1 MRRVS
6 IGMIEAVLLI
16 KYRNTQPDS
25 TAVLRKEYRSTLRTV
40 LQYFLRSTGRCLSHL
55 SKSLL
60 PRPGR
65 VPWRLLAS
73 LLGIGV
79 AAWCVMYGIV
89 PRQLFPAP
97 CSTLLYSAE
106 GELLG
111 ARIAPDG
118 QWRFPATD
126 SLPDKFVDCL
136 LTYEDK
142 RFFYHPGIDLAAIF
156 RAIRLNGKAGR
167 VVSGGST
174 LTMQLARIARGNQDR
189 TFYEKTIEMCWALF
203 LETTHSKQEILNL
216 YASHAPF
223 GGNVIGLETAAWRY
237 FGRSAS
243 ELSWAESAT
252 LAVLPNSPALIHPG
266 RNRKQLKEKRD
277 RLLASLQKKG
287 VLEETEYELACM
299 EPLPEAPLPLPND
312 APHLLERLAAEQPG
326 QRIQTSVRQALQRQT
341 QALVNRYAR
350 EYSSNHIYNLAAIV
364 ADVETGEVLAYAG
377 NATYPADERQGNQVD
392 IITSPR
398 STGSILKPFLYAGML
413 HDGLLLPSMLVS
425 DVPLNINGFSP
436 HNYNKTFYGAVPA
449 HVAIERS
456 LNVPLVRMLSQY
468 NTGRFMSLL
477 KSWGMTTLRFSEE
490 HYGASLILGG
500 AEGTLWD
507 LSGMYASM
515 SRVLKHYRT
524 YNGRY
529 NPADIHPLTPF
540 PAERKEPIRS
550 LTDSRLTDKALLSS
564 AALWYTFEAMSALNR
579 PEEEADWQQFESMKR
594 IAWKTGTS
602 YGGRDAW
609 AIGTTPRYVV
619 GVWAGNASG
628 EGRPGLTGVG
638 NAAPVLF
645 DLFSLLPGGEWF
657 DLPYDET
664 LPMAIC
670 RNSGHK
676 ASPYCEQ
683 TDTLYM
689 PLSGNNTGICPY
701 HKLVHLSAD
710 GRYRVNSSCE
720 SVDRMISR
728 PWFVLPP
735 AQEYYYRNYHIDY
748 IPLPPVK
755 PGCGQDLNRQI
766 ELIYP
771 EHNAILYLPKGFS
784 GKSEKF
790 IFKAAHA
797 RRDATIYWHLD
808 ESYLGE
814 TTENHQISC
823 SVGQGKHLL
832 TLIDNE
838 GNQKKIQFEVK

>member
-118 QWRFPATD
+118 QWRFPVAD

-142 RFFYHPGIDLAAIF
+142 RFFYHPGIDPAAIF

-203 LETTHSKQEILNL
+203 LETTYSKQEILNL

-287 VLEETEYELACM
+287 ILEETEYELACM

-377 NATYPADERQGNQVD
+377 NATYPADERRGNQVD

-515 SRVLKHYRT
+515 SRVLKHYRI

-645 DLFSLLPGGEWF
+645 DLFSLLPGSEWF

-664 LPMAIC
+664 LPLAIC

-689 PLSGNNTGICPY
+689 PLSGNNTGVCPY

-755 PGCGQDLNRQI
+755 PGCGQDQNRQI

-814 TTENHQISC
+814 TTDNHQISC
-823 SVGQGKHLL
+823 SVSQGKHLL

>member
-111 ARIAPDG
+111 ARIVPDG
-118 QWRFPATD
+118 QWRFPAAD

-142 RFFYHPGIDLAAIF
+142 RFFYHPGIDPAAIF

-203 LETTHSKQEILNL
+203 LETTYSKQEILNL

-287 VLEETEYELACM
+287 ILEETEYELACM

-377 NATYPADERQGNQVD
+377 NATYPADERRGNQVD

-515 SRVLKHYRT
+515 SRVLKHYRI

-645 DLFSLLPGGEWF
+645 DLFSLLPGSEWF

-664 LPMAIC
+664 LPLAIC

-689 PLSGNNTGICPY
+689 PLSGNNTGVCPY

-755 PGCGQDLNRQI
+755 PGCGQDQNRQI

-814 TTENHQISC
+814 TTDNHQISC
-823 SVGQGKHLL
+823 SVSQGKHLL

>member
-111 ARIAPDG
+111 ARIATDG
-118 QWRFPATD
+118 QWRFPAAD

-203 LETTHSKQEILNL
+203 LETTYSKQEILNL

-299 EPLPEAPLPLPND
+299 QPLPEAPLPLPND

-377 NATYPADERQGNQVD
+377 NATYPADERRGNQVD

-645 DLFSLLPGGEWF
+645 DLFSLLPGSEWF

-664 LPMAIC
+664 LPLAIC

-823 SVGQGKHLL
+823 SVSQGKHLL

>member
-1 MRRVS
+1 
-6 IGMIEAVLLI
+6 MIEAVLLI

-25 TAVLRKEYRSTLRTV
+25 TAVLRKEYRSTLLTV
-40 LQYFLRSTGRCLSHL
+40 LQYFLRSTGRYLSHL

-65 VPWRLLAS
+65 VLWRLLAS

-79 AAWCVMYGIV
+79 TAWCVMYGIV

-126 SLPDKFVDCL
+126 SLPDRFVDCL

-142 RFFYHPGIDLAAIF
+142 RFFYHPGIDPAAIV

-203 LETTHSKQEILNL
+203 LETTYSKQEILNL

-287 VLEETEYELACM
+287 ILEETEYELACM

-377 NATYPADERQGNQVD
+377 NATYPADERRGNQVD

-664 LPMAIC
+664 LPLVIC

-823 SVGQGKHLL
+823 SVSQGKHLL

>member
-65 VPWRLLAS
+65 VSWRLLAS

-111 ARIAPDG
+111 ARIATDG
-118 QWRFPATD
+118 QWRFPAAD

-142 RFFYHPGIDLAAIF
+142 RFFYHPGIDPAAIF

-174 LTMQLARIARGNQDR
+174 LTMQLARIARGNQNR

-203 LETTHSKQEILNL
+203 LETTYSKREILNL

-377 NATYPADERQGNQVD
+377 NATYPADERRGNQVD

-664 LPMAIC
+664 LPLAIC

-814 TTENHQISC
+814 TTDNHQISC
-823 SVGQGKHLL
+823 SVSQGKHLL

>member
-1 MRRVS
+1 MTK
-6 IGMIEAVLLI
+6 AVPSR
-16 KYRNTQPDS
+16 KYYS
-25 TAVLRKEYRSTLRTV
+25 TSRESTTVLSKEYRSTSYTV
-40 LQYFLRSTGRCLSHL
+40 LQYFLRRTGRYLAHL
-55 SKSLL
+55 FSFPHPRQGGSL
-60 PRPGR
+60 RY
-65 VPWRLLAS
+65 LLAA
-73 LLGIGV
+73 LLGIGLM
-79 AAWCVMYGIV
+79 AWCVLYAIV
-89 PRQLFPAP
+89 PSELFPAP

-126 SLPDKFVDCL
+126 SVPRKFADCL

-142 RFFYHPGIDLAAIF
+142 RFFYHPGIDPAAIL
-156 RAIRLNGKAGR
+156 RAIRLNGKAGH

-174 LTMQLARIARGNQDR
+174 LTMQLARIARGNQAR
-189 TFYEKTIEMCWALF
+189 TLYEKTVEMCWALF
-203 LETTHSKQEILNL
+203 LETTHSKRELLSL

-223 GGNVIGLETAAWRY
+223 GGNVIGIETAAWRY

-266 RNRKQLKEKRD
+266 RNRKRLKEKRD
-277 RLLASLQKKG
+277 RLLASLKQRGK
-287 VLEETEYELACM
+287 LEETEYELACM
-299 EPLPEAPLPLPND
+299 EPLPDAPLPLPDD
-312 APHLLERLAAEQPG
+312 APHLLGRLAADRPG
-326 QRIQTSVRQALQRQT
+326 QRIQTSVRQALQRQV
-341 QALVNRYAR
+341 QALVDRYAR

-364 ADVETGEVLAYAG
+364 ADVESGEVLAYAG
-377 NATYPADERQGNQVD
+377 NTRIAADKSRGNQVD

-398 STGSILKPFLYAGML
+398 STGSVLKPLLYAGML
-413 HDGLLLPSMLVS
+413 HDGLILPSTLIS
-425 DVPLNINGFSP
+425 DVPLNINGFMP
-436 HNYNKTFYGAVPA
+436 QNYNKTFYGAVPA

-468 NTGRFMSLL
+468 NTGRFMTLL

-515 SRVLKHYRT
+515 SRVLKHYRP

-529 NPADIHPLTPF
+529 HLADIHPLTPF
-540 PAERKEPIRS
+540 PAKREEPIRS
-550 LTDSRLTDKALLSS
+550 LTDSRLTDQPLLSC

-645 DLFSLLPGGEWF
+645 DIFSLLPGGEWF
-657 DLPYDET
+657 DQPYDEMR
-664 LPMAIC
+664 PMVIC

-689 PLSGNNTGICPY
+689 PLSGNQTEICPY
-701 HKLVHLSAD
+701 HQLVHLSAD

-720 SVDRMISR
+720 SIDRMITRS
-728 PWFVLPP
+728 WFVLPP

-748 IPLPPVK
+748 VPLPPVK
-755 PGCGQDLNRQI
+755 PGCGQDLGRQI

-784 GKSEKF
+784 GKQEQF
-790 IFKAAHA
+790 IFRAAHA

-808 ESYLGE
+808 EGYLGE

-823 SVGQGKHLL
+823 SVRQGKHLL
-832 TLIDNE
+832 TLIDDE

>member
-1 MRRVS
+1 
-6 IGMIEAVLLI
+6 MIEAVLLI

-65 VPWRLLAS
+65 VSWRLLAS

-118 QWRFPATD
+118 QWRFPAAD
-126 SLPDKFVDCL
+126 NLPNKFVDCL

-377 NATYPADERQGNQVD
+377 NATYPADERRGNQVD

-500 AEGTLWD
+500 AEGTLWN

-823 SVGQGKHLL
+823 SVSQGKHLL

-838 GNQKKIQFEVK
+838 GNQKRIQFEVK

>member
-1 MRRVS
+1 
-6 IGMIEAVLLI
+6 MIEAVLLI

-25 TAVLRKEYRSTLRTV
+25 TAVLRKEYCGTLRTV

-65 VPWRLLAS
+65 VSWRLLAS

-118 QWRFPATD
+118 QWRFPAVD

-142 RFFYHPGIDLAAIF
+142 RFFYHPGIDPAAIF

-203 LETTHSKQEILNL
+203 LETTYSKQEILNL

-377 NATYPADERQGNQVD
+377 NATYPADERRGNQVD

-529 NPADIHPLTPF
+529 NPADTHPLTPF

-823 SVGQGKHLL
+823 SVSQGKHLL

>member
-111 ARIAPDG
+111 ARIATDG
-118 QWRFPATD
+118 QWRFPAAD

-203 LETTHSKQEILNL
+203 LETTYSKQEILNL

-377 NATYPADERQGNQVD
+377 NATYPADERRGNQVD

-645 DLFSLLPGGEWF
+645 DLFSLLPGSEWF

-664 LPMAIC
+664 LPLAIC

-823 SVGQGKHLL
+823 SVSQGKHLL

>member
-1 MRRVS
+1 
-6 IGMIEAVLLI
+6 MIEAVLLI

-111 ARIAPDG
+111 ARIATDG
-118 QWRFPATD
+118 QWRFPAAD

-203 LETTHSKQEILNL
+203 LETTYSKQEILNL

-377 NATYPADERQGNQVD
+377 NATYPADERRGNQVD

-645 DLFSLLPGGEWF
+645 DLFSLLPGSEWF

-664 LPMAIC
+664 LPLAIC

-823 SVGQGKHLL
+823 SVSQGKHLL

>member
-65 VPWRLLAS
+65 VSWHLLAS
-73 LLGIGV
+73 LLGIGG

-89 PRQLFPAP
+89 PRQLFPDP

-111 ARIAPDG
+111 ARIATDG
-118 QWRFPATD
+118 QWRFPAAD
-126 SLPDKFVDCL
+126 SLPDRFVDCL

-142 RFFYHPGIDLAAIF
+142 RFFYHPGIDPAAIV

-203 LETTHSKQEILNL
+203 LETTHSKREILNL

-299 EPLPEAPLPLPND
+299 EPLPEAPVPLPND

-377 NATYPADERQGNQVD
+377 NATYPADERRGNQVD

-436 HNYNKTFYGAVPA
+436 QNYNKTFYGAVPA

-456 LNVPLVRMLSQY
+456 LNVPLVRMLSRY

-529 NPADIHPLTPF
+529 HPADIHPLTPF

-550 LTDSRLTDKALLSS
+550 LTDSRLPDKALLSS
-564 AALWYTFEAMSALNR
+564 AALWYPFEAMSALNR

-689 PLSGNNTGICPY
+689 PLSGNNTGVCPY

-720 SVDRMISR
+720 SVDRVISR

-748 IPLPPVK
+748 VPLPPVK

-823 SVGQGKHLL
+823 SVSQGKHLL

>member
-65 VPWRLLAS
+65 VPWRLLAF

-142 RFFYHPGIDLAAIF
+142 RFFYHPGIDPAAIF

-203 LETTHSKQEILNL
+203 LETTYSKQEILNL

-287 VLEETEYELACM
+287 ILEETEYELACM

-377 NATYPADERQGNQVD
+377 NATYPADERRGNQVD

-823 SVGQGKHLL
+823 SVSQGKHLL